1 MQTPMVPGNMPPPT
15 PSEEQLVQERI
26 YMLRMILLILVVI
39 CLGCLGS
46 LSLIDSSG
54 SLPF

>member
-1 MQTPMVPGNMPPPT
+1 MQTPMVPDNTPPA
-15 PSEEQLVQERI
+15 PSEEQQIQERI
-26 YMLRMILLILVVI
+26 YTLRMILLLLVVI